1 MKIQALAR
9 PLPVC
14 NLFVVHPSKQPRP
27 SRPIRVS
34 RQDLEY
40 EIDEND
46 LARELRAQQSDTLED
61 QATPEIDPDEF
72 ESVYGWFIS

>member
-14 NLFVVHPSKQPRP
+14 NLFVVNPSKQPRP

-34 RQDLEY
+34 RQDLGY

-46 LARELRAQQSDTLED
+46 LARELQAQLSDSFED
-61 QATPEIDPDEF
+61 QAIPEIDPDQF
-72 ESVYGWFIS
+72 ESIYCWFLS